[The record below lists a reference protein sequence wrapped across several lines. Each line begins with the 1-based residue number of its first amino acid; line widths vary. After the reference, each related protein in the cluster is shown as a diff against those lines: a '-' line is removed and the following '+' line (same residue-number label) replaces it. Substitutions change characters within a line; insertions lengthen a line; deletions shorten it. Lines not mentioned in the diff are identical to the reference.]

1 MKRLVY
7 VFMIIAL
14 LCTVMT
20 ITSVSAFA
28 EDVSDE
34 VVEGVGDVEADKT
47 TDAPVEDKKEPTI
60 QEQIAGLKDKLFG
73 YIKRV
78 WNFIM
83 SDETY
88 KNIFTAVVA
97 VLAFLMLPVIV
108 ALVVIAY
115 VSLAAITMVSAALI
129 SVIEMLMSIV
139 SKYVPM

>member
-20 ITSVSAFA
+20 ITSISVFA

-34 VVEGVGDVEADKT
+34 VVEGAGDVTTDKPA
-47 TDAPVEDKKEPTI
+47 DAPVEDKKEPTI
-60 QEQIAGLKDKLFG
+60 QEQLAGLKDKLFG
-73 YIKRV
+73 YVKRV
-78 WNFIM
+78 WKFIM
-83 SDETY
+83 NDETY

-129 SVIEMLMSIV
+129 SVIEILMTIV
-139 SKYVPM
+139 AKFVPM